1 MVGRLFCCWVEW
13 TWVGGNH
20 THVSTPHPHE
30 PAPLTGT
37 PHPTHTHTLQ
47 ETPLAI
53 LAGPGHLFRSE
64 HIEERVALGAVLRPC
79 SVRLLPPGPRQAE
92 EQQRWQAEGG
102 GGGGDGYLCLCHL
115 DHQRMTL
122 EALLPLSGGGGVTN
136 DDSVQ

>member
-1 MVGRLFCCWVEW
+1 M
-13 TWVGGNH
+13 
-20 THVSTPHPHE
+20 
-30 PAPLTGT
+30 
-37 PHPTHTHTLQ
+37 LQ

-102 GGGGDGYLCLCHL
+102 GGNGGDGGGARYLCLCQL

-122 EALLPLSGGGGVTN
+122 EALPPLPATAAAAN